1 MLKEGTAND
10 VNLLTGDV
18 TGDTA
23 LFYVLHKKGYM
34 DPATMKKADLIA
46 TIKTIF
52 GSYADECL
60 VAYPINSDEAISE
73 YNEINMR
80 QICSEINFI

>member
-1 MLKEGTAND
+1 
-10 VNLLTGDV
+10 
-18 TGDTA
+18 
-23 LFYVLHKKGYM
+23 
-34 DPATMKKADLIA
+34 
-46 TIKTIF
+46 
-52 GSYADECL
+52 